1 MEWLVKEKEDREGK
15 KKGEREVDREHEEM
29 VEYCHLSL
37 GRWVISVEAQERSPK
52 SE

>member
-1 MEWLVKEKEDREGK
+1 MEWVVKEKEDREGK
-15 KKGEREVDREHEEM
+15 KTGEREVDREHEEM
-29 VEYCHLSL
+29 VEYCRLPL